1 MCEPLY
7 EVRGYTQ
14 RGGKLTMKI
23 RGRIVSFLLLLVIFA
38 GTIGTTINPIL
49 KDVKLGLDLQG
60 GFEVLY
66 QVEPLKDGQVI
77 TENMVVDT
85 AGALSKR
92 IDVLGVSEPNIQ
104 VESNNRIRV
113 QLAGVEDQESAR
125 ALLSTQANLTFR
137 DADDNL
143 ILDGSDLKE
152 GKAKGDF
159 GESGAPVV
167 TLEMKDP
174 NKFGEVTAELSKR
187 MPPENV
193 LVIWLDFEEG
203 VDSYKEEIM
212 KPNPAFVS
220 APRVSQT
227 INSSNVEIS
236 GNFTVE
242 ETKELAGI
250 LNAGALPVQL
260 EEIYS
265 TSVGAQFGEQA
276 LNKTILAGIIGI
288 ALVFIFM
295 LIYYRLPG
303 FVAVVTLSVYI
314 YLILLVFTKI
324 NGVLTLPG
332 IAALMLGVGM
342 AVDANILTYERIR
355 EELRVGKSIKTSF
368 DAGAK
373 SSFTAILDANI
384 TTLLAAVVLF
394 IFGTSSV
401 KGFAMMLMISILVSF
416 ITAVWGSRLLLG
428 LLVNSK
434 ILDGKPGLFGISKK
448 RIHPAYEEVDT
459 LDLTTKFDRFDF
471 VGTRKRYFTLSIIL
485 LISGA
490 IVLGIFKLNLGIDF
504 SSGTRVEVL
513 SEQSLAPDEI
523 EEFVDS
529 VGYPA
534 TDIVISGE
542 EKNIG
547 VIRYADEFTQDEIN
561 EFKSH
566 LAEHYG
572 AEPNI
577 SSVSPTVG
585 KELVKNAIKALV
597 FAAIGIIIYVAF
609 RFEWRMG
616 LASIIG
622 LLHDA
627 FFMVAAFS
635 ILRLEVDITFV
646 AAVLT
651 IVGYSINDTI
661 VTFDR
666 IRENM
671 TRRNEIKNATELA
684 DIVNRSLRQT
694 LTRSVNTVLTVI
706 FVVVALMLLGAE
718 SIQNFSIALLIGLI
732 AGTYSSIFISAQIWY
747 NLKKR
752 EMNEKG
758 SIKIDKEKKQ
768 WGSDEPVV

>member
-1 MCEPLY
+1 
-7 EVRGYTQ
+7 
-14 RGGKLTMKI
+14 MKM
-23 RGRIVSFLLLLVIFA
+23 RGRIVSFFLLLILFA
-38 GTIGTTINPIL
+38 GTIGTTVNPIL

-66 QVEPLKDGQVI
+66 QVNPLKDGQEI
-77 TENMVVDT
+77 TEDTVIDT

-92 IDVLGVSEPNIQ
+92 VDVIGVSEPNIQ

-113 QLAGVEDQESAR
+113 QLAGVEDPDSAR
-125 ALLSTQANLTFR
+125 ELLSTQANLTFR
-137 DADDNL
+137 DSDDNL
-143 ILDGSDLKE
+143 ILDGSDLRE

-159 GESGAPVV
+159 NGETGAPVV
-167 TLEMKDP
+167 TLEMEDP
-174 NKFGEVTAELSKR
+174 NKFGEVTAELARK
-187 MPPENV
+187 MAPDNV

-203 VDSYKEEIM
+203 VDSYKEEVM
-212 KPNPAFVS
+212 KPDPAFVS
-220 APRVSQT
+220 APSVTQK

-236 GNFTVE
+236 GSFTVE

-250 LNAGALPVQL
+250 LNAGALPVEL

-276 LNKTILAGIIGI
+276 LNKTIVAGIIGI
-288 ALVFIFM
+288 ALIFIFM
-295 LIYYRLPG
+295 LFYYRLPG
-303 FVAVVTLSVYI
+303 LVAVVTLSVYV

-324 NGVLTLPG
+324 NAVLTLPG

-355 EELRVGKSIKTSF
+355 EELRVGKSVKAAF
-368 DAGAK
+368 DSGAK

-394 IFGTSSV
+394 SYGTSSV
-401 KGFAMMLMISILVSF
+401 KGFALMLIISILVSF
-416 ITAVWGSRLLLG
+416 LTAVWGSRLLLG
-428 LLVNSK
+428 LLVNSG
-434 ILDGKPGLFGISKK
+434 ILDGKTGILGISKN
-448 RIHPAYEEVDT
+448 RVNPPEDEVDT

-471 VGTRKRYFTLSIIL
+471 VNTRKRYFTLSAVL

-513 SEQSLAPDEI
+513 ADEALKT
-523 EEFVDS
+523 EEVEAYTES
-529 VGYPA
+529 IGYPT
-534 TDIVISGE
+534 TDIVISGDE
-542 EKNIG
+542 NNIG
-547 VIRYADEFTQDEIN
+547 VLRYADEFSQDEIQN
-561 EFKSH
+561 
-566 LAEHYG
+566 LQAELKDHYG
-572 AEPNI
+572 SEPNI
-577 SSVSPTVG
+577 STVSPTVG
-585 KELVKNAIKALV
+585 KELVKNALLALM

-616 LASIIG
+616 LASVIG

-627 FFMVAAFS
+627 FFMVAVFS

-671 TRRNEIKNATELA
+671 NRQTVIKDAKELA
-684 DIVNRSLRQT
+684 IIVNKSLRQT

-706 FVVVALMLLGAE
+706 FVVVSLMFLGAE

-732 AGTYSSIFISAQIWY
+732 AGTYSSIFISAQIWFV
-747 NLKKR
+747 LKKR
-752 EMNEKG
+752 EMGDKG
-758 SIKIDKEKKQ
+758 GIKINKEKKQ
-768 WGSDEPVV
+768 WGSDEPIV